1 MSEFVEEIDVNEE
14 VADLA
19 EAILRVADA
28 GEKLL
33 NSKLSRRAIKVLIKD
48 IDPRLSLGEIESVLE
63 ALPRLKG
70 YVK

>member
-1 MSEFVEEIDVNEE
+1 MQEKDIDAQEE
-14 VADLA
+14 VAELA

-28 GEKLL
+28 GERLL
-33 NSKLSRRAIKVLIKD
+33 NSRLTKRAIKVLIQD
-48 IDPRLSLGEIESVLE
+48 LDSRLSLSDIAAVLE